1 MSSTGTIQVSLPNL
15 LRWRA
20 EAIMVN
26 TTLEQRRLRRH
37 LVRLPVSVR
46 WSKEDIGGTVLALV
60 RDISERGVFLY
71 LDAKVPEGAAIE
83 FTLALPPEIVGDTTS
98 VFQCKGRVVRME
110 EPLGGKAGVGAK
122 ILQYSKVPKTP
133 KIAQGASTASLK
145 DSAGTGS
152 AGTVTTKLPGMSE
165 MAGSK
170 THEVAASPSV
180 SPYRTAEAAVPLFA
194 VLALLVVGLLYA
206 AWFPSKQAIVIV
218 EAKAD
223 PNAMVW
229 VNSRTGQYYCPG
241 TAEYDKLGPGKFMT
255 QAAAQHSYYRP
266 AGETCK

>member
-1 MSSTGTIQVSLPNL
+1 MLNS
-15 LRWRA
+15 
-20 EAIMVN
+20 
-26 TTLEQRRLRRH
+26 TLEQRRLRRH

-46 WSKEDIGGTVLALV
+46 WSKDDVGGTVLALV

-71 LDAKVPEGAAIE
+71 LDAKVPEGANIE
-83 FTLALPPEIVGDTTS
+83 FTLALPQEIVGDTSS

-122 ILQYSKVPKTP
+122 ILHYSKVPKTP
-133 KIAQGASTASLK
+133 KIAKGATTASLK
-145 DSAGTGS
+145 DSGRGQSAASVTG
-152 AGTVTTKLPGMSE
+152 KLPSMSE
-165 MAGSK
+165 MVGNK
-170 THEVAASPSV
+170 TQQVAASPSV

-206 AWFPSKQAIVIV
+206 AWFPSKQAIVVV

-241 TAEYDKLGPGKFMT
+241 TAEYEKLGPGKFMT
-255 QAAAQHSYYRP
+255 QADAQHAYYRP